1 MKEAQ
6 TTKISTIEL
15 SDTNYKMQIY
25 INKIMED
32 TGPAGK
38 MEKLCHLA
46 SETFSKCAESED
58 FSRENY

>member
-1 MKEAQ
+1 
-6 TTKISTIEL
+6 
-15 SDTNYKMQIY
+15 MQIY